1 MNNSIDDDSPPHTI
15 NIGRGHQ
22 LFNIKLS
29 IETFRNPS
37 QIIPLSHHN
46 PCWLSYRFMGRVVQ
60 SEILSCNTPN
70 PTTSSA
76 SFTPM
81 IHTFRVCSSY
91 RELMQHFHDKKNG
104 ALRVHVCTTGRVLGT
119 AVIDLLPLFEKREGS
134 KTEEEID
141 LLDGGG
147 RMVSG
152 EYDVRPLNEM
162 NSSEDGTNTALTIY
176 SHPPREYDR
185 RLLHKRILSRVMKP
199 MKIAPH
205 LQSNQRQ
212 MNHKRMSNIQLHH
225 VKSNYKTK
233 KRN

>member
-1 MNNSIDDDSPPHTI
+1 MNNSVEDDNPPHTI

-22 LFNIKLS
+22 LFNLKLS

-60 SEILSCNTPN
+60 SEILSCNTTN
-70 PTTSSA
+70 TTASA

-91 RELMQHFHDKKNG
+91 RELMQHFNDKKNG

-119 AVIDLLPLFEKREGS
+119 ASIELLPLFEKKEGS

-141 LLDGGG
+141 LLYDGG
-147 RMVSG
+147 RMISE

-162 NSSEDGTNTALTIY
+162 KSCEDGTKNTA
-176 SHPPREYDR
+176 
-185 RLLHKRILSRVMKP
+185 RLAVSVCLERASGQSTCKQDNLQPSSTRISASTSSQTDIVTSDETNEVSSP
-199 MKIAPH
+199 I
-205 LQSNQRQ
+205 QS
-212 MNHKRMSNIQLHH
+212 
-225 VKSNYKTK
+225 KT
-233 KRN
+233 NEPQTN